1 MKAAKPS
8 ILRDGE
14 DARGADLWKVR
25 FRTPG
30 AKTWF
35 VVKGTKPEVDAVTA
49 TLQAEGKETVV
60 SRL

>member
-1 MKAAKPS
+1 MNTPKQS

-30 AKTWF
+30 NKTWF
-35 VVKGTKPEVDAVTA
+35 VVKGTKPEVDEAA
-49 TLQAEGKETVV
+49 AILQAEGKEVVV